1 MSSFAPFYAE
11 RLYRDLVSVT
21 SRESHISVH
30 LSDFPVAN
38 EALIDKELE
47 LSMDLAQKVS
57 SLVLSVRKKQNI
69 RVRQPL
75 QRVMI
80 PVANESFKQRL
91 DKVTDL
97 ILAEVNVKTLEY
109 LTPDK
114 LAIKKSIKS
123 NFRVLGKKVGKL
135 MKQVAEAIESLP
147 DDKVTYFEQHRTLAI
162 EIEGNNIDLVEE
174 DLEISFDDIP
184 DWQVA
189 SDGAVLIA
197 LDISISESL
206 QKEGLARELVNRVQQ
221 LRKETELEVTDKIN
235 ISIVC
240 GDVFA
245 AAFNDFKT
253 YICNEVLAQNLE
265 IAGQGVAD
273 GYQQIEIDNEPLSIK
288 ISKAL

>member
-1 MSSFAPFYAE
+1 
-11 RLYRDLVSVT
+11 
-21 SRESHISVH
+21 
-30 LSDFPVAN
+30 
-38 EALIDKELE
+38 
-47 LSMDLAQKVS
+47 
-57 SLVLSVRKKQNI
+57 
-69 RVRQPL
+69 VRQPL

-80 PVANESFKQRL
+80 PVANESFKKRL

-162 EIEGNNIDLVEE
+162 EIEGNKIDLVEE

-184 DWQVA
+184 GWQVA